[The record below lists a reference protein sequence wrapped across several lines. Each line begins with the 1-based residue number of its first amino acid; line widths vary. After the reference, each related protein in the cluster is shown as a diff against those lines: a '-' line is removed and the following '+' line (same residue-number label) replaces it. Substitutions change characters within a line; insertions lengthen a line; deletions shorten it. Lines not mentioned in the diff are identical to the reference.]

1 MWNYSSLSFSFFF
14 MVLVENLLFQTSN
27 ELLIMAENVEHQ
39 FGVETMWQVQ
49 AGYYLSALHRVAG
62 GTLSAVNVWTKAQ
75 L

>member
-1 MWNYSSLSFSFFF
+1 

-62 GTLSAVNVWTKAQ
+62 GTLSAVNV
-75 L
+75 